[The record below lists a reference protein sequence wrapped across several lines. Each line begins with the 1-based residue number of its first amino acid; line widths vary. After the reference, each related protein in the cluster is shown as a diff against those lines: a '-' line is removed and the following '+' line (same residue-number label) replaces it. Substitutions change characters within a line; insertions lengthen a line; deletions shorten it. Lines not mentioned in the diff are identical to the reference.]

1 MPAPIYAFPKLFKE
15 MTSPADEFVAK
26 AVEMREAGRI
36 EESLIAARH
45 ATKVDPEEANA
56 WWQLALAVLAKD
68 GQGAAVPHL
77 KKTVE
82 LAPGFAYG
90 WYRLGFAFKKS
101 GMTDEAVEAWER
113 AIEEDPIRVD
123 ALKALADAY
132 GEREYGGDADKLIE
146 VLKTLELLDELT
158 SIGQHQLGVAYYKNK
173 DYHNAIKM
181 FSKFAGP
188 EQDHTAYFNM
198 ALCFESETMGQDAD
212 AVDAYRM
219 ALSIKDDYERAQKNL
234 DSLLPRTQR
243 LRQLALSAGN
253 GLLPQDQWYAHY
265 INPFELLNLTDIGNP
280 FDLDAKDIQRA
291 KKLLLQEI
299 DVEDGKV
306 EWVPGLTIDRSRAIK
321 VVDEMTD
328 TLVRYNHHLVFQCKP
343 LRDFLSRGDIGHF
356 VVDPDDSPLEFINEL
371 HTDEDILKLISSPFA
386 AQFDLVFT
394 KALEKRSS
402 DVIECM
408 LDGRRWVAP
417 QDEDRCFEG
426 AHRQIDRLLEPLR
439 NASNLSEKSKPR
451 VASINSIL
459 NQGDMGKIIGLLP
472 MLFQQAQNEGA
483 SLIRSISI
491 DTYNHHDDPDVAKEI
506 LLISRQFA
514 KRSPSL
520 QLKIKEDI
528 ETLDEKIK
536 EAKKDEASITLRGES
551 FSITREYVSFGKGKL
566 KVGDVKTIRWGTV
579 RSRTGTVETLTM
591 TMIIGD
597 WSTNLPEFNTT
608 VHSNFEETKKLFGTL
623 VDALFAYVMPHVM
636 SAVRKQISDNQTTR
650 YGAVVADSYGI
661 KFTIPGWF
669 GEKQEH
675 CPWRRLRSEIDN
687 GEVVITDSANPKAK
701 VSLPLPNVDN
711 AFILHM
717 IIKNQQN

>member
-1 MPAPIYAFPKLFKE
+1 
-15 MTSPADEFVAK
+15 MTAPADEFVAK

-36 EESLIAARH
+36 DEALIAARH
-45 ATKVDPEEANA
+45 ATKVDPNEANA

-68 GQGAAVPHL
+68 GQGAAVPHF

-82 LAPGFAYG
+82 LSPSFAYG

-101 GMTDEAVEAWER
+101 GMTDEAVDAWEK
-113 AIEEDPIRVD
+113 AIEEDPVRAD
-123 ALKALADAY
+123 ALNALVDTY
-132 GEREYGGDADKLIE
+132 GEREYGGDADKLFE

-158 SIGQHQLGVAYYKNK
+158 STGQHQLGVAYYKNQ

-181 FSKFAGP
+181 FRKLAGAKK
-188 EQDHTAYFNM
+188 DHTAYFNM
-198 ALCFESETMGQDAD
+198 GLCFEVETMGQDAD

-219 ALSIKDDYERAQKNL
+219 ALSIKDGYERAQRDL
-234 DSLLPRTQR
+234 DLLLPRTQR
-243 LRQLALSAGN
+243 LRALALSAGK
-253 GLLPQDQWYAHY
+253 GLLPQEQWFAHY
-265 INPFELLNLTDIGNP
+265 INPFELLNLTEVGNP
-280 FDLDAKDIQRA
+280 FDLDAKDIQKA

-299 DVEDGKV
+299 DLEDGRV

-328 TLVRYNHHLVFQCKP
+328 TLVRYNHHLVFLWKP
-343 LRDFLSRGDIGHF
+343 LCDFLSRGDISHF
-356 VVDPDDSPLEFINEL
+356 VVDPYVSPLEILNEI
-371 HTDEDILKLISSPFA
+371 HTDGDVLTWVSRPFA

-394 KALEKRSS
+394 KALEKRNA

-408 LDGRRWVAP
+408 LDGRRWVSP

-426 AHRQIDRLLEPLR
+426 AHRQIDRLLDPLR
-439 NASNLSEKSKPR
+439 RARNLSEKSKPG

-459 NQGDMGKIIGLLP
+459 NQGNMGKIIGLLP
-472 MLFQQAQNEGA
+472 MLFQQVQNEGA
-483 SLIRSISI
+483 NLIRSISI
-491 DTYNHHDDPDVAKEI
+491 DAYNHHDDPDVAKEI
-506 LLISRQFA
+506 ILISNQFA

-528 ETLDEKIK
+528 QTLDEKIK
-536 EAKKDEASITLRGES
+536 EAKKDEAFLTVRGEN
-551 FSITREYVSFGKGKL
+551 FSITREFVSFGKGKL

-597 WSTNLPEFNTT
+597 WSTNLPELSTT
-608 VHSNFEETKKLFGTL
+608 VHGNFEENKKLFGEL
-623 VDALFAYVMPHVM
+623 VDALFAYVIPHVM

-669 GEKQEH
+669 GDKQEH
-675 CPWRRLRSEIDN
+675 CPWRRLRSELDN
-687 GEVVITDSANPKAK
+687 GEVVIIDSANPKAK
-701 VSLPLPNVDN
+701 VSLPLPAVDN
-711 AFILHM
+711 AYILHM